1 VAHRRDIEGLRA
13 VAVLAVL
20 AYHAGVPG
28 IGGGFVGVDVF
39 LVISGF
45 LITGLLLD
53 ERRRTGRI
61 DLGAFY
67 GRRIRRLL
75 PISSVVLV
83 TTAVVGAFVLPPTAL
98 ADLGGDVIAA
108 AGFVANMVFA
118 LRGTDYLTGDADPS
132 AIQHYWSL
140 AVEEQFYLLWPGL
153 IALVTLGRRAI
164 TGRVVVTVGTVIA
177 LSLTASITLTASM
190 PTWSYFGLH
199 TRAWELG
206 VGAALAIVWT
216 SVDRLPDALRSTLG
230 WVGLA
235 AVGVSILTFDRVE
248 HFPGSAA
255 LLPVL
260 GTAAMIAAGDDS
272 TWGPRRILSIGLAQW
287 VGSRSYSLY
296 LWHWP
301 ALVLGAAWIGREAR
315 PAETAALMLIAVG
328 LSELGYRLVEDPIRR
343 SPGLRTR
350 PRATWAVGAVALAI
364 AVGAGGV
371 TVVRRPDI
379 STGVVAAA
387 PQLATP
393 VTTAPVTTAPVTTAP
408 VTTTPGASTTVD
420 PAATPSTSA
429 PEPSPPA
436 PPERI
441 DNRDAA
447 PLDAVVA
454 ALAATVL
461 PDNVRPS
468 PFAAAADTSILYE
481 TECHQFMTP
490 TVAEGCVFGD
500 PDGAITIGLL
510 GDSHAAQWFVAVD
523 AIARERGWRLIA
535 HTQGGCPL
543 LDVVT
548 WNRGAD
554 AYFTHCATWRD
565 AVIERFVAEGVEVA
579 LLSQHWGLLTG
590 PEGQSVPADIW
601 ARDLPAVLTGLRDR
615 GIEPVLF
622 LDSPDPYDSAPA
634 CAAANPNDLTR
645 CEPGLLRNNERAV
658 RATATAIADD
668 LGVGLIDPHRWLC
681 VDGTPDD
688 GDDTTRCPV
697 VIGDILVYRDS
708 HHLSNTFVEWFTPVL
723 ADAIVPFID
732 ARAAPVD

>member
-1 VAHRRDIEGLRA
+1 VTHRRDIEGLRA
-13 VAVLAVL
+13 IAVGAVL
-20 AYHAGVPG
+20 AYHAGIPG
-28 IGGGFVGVDVF
+28 VGGGFVGVDVF

-61 DLGAFY
+61 DLVAFY

-75 PISSVVLV
+75 PISSIVLVATAIVGAVVL
-83 TTAVVGAFVLPPTAL
+83 APTAL
-98 ADLGGDVIAA
+98 ADLGTDVIAA
-108 AGFVANMVFA
+108 AAFAANVVFA
-118 LRGTDYLTGDADPS
+118 LRGTDYLAGDADPS

-153 IALVTLGRRAI
+153 IALVTLGRRAVA
-164 TGRVVVTVGTVIA
+164 TRAALTVGGVIGLSLAASIA
-177 LSLTASITLTASM
+177 LSPTM

-206 VGAALAIVWT
+206 VGAALAIAWT
-216 SVDRLPDALRSTLG
+216 GVERLPGALRGLLG
-230 WVGLA
+230 WCGLA
-235 AVGVSILTFDRVE
+235 AVGASITAFGRVE
-248 HFPGSAA
+248 HFPGWAA

-260 GTAAMIAAGDDS
+260 GTAALIAAGDDHP
-272 TWGPRRILSIGLAQW
+272 WGPRRALSIGIAQW
-287 VGSRSYSLY
+287 IGSRSYSLY

-301 ALVLGAAWIGREAR
+301 ALILGAAWLGGEPR
-315 PAETAALMLIAVG
+315 PVETALLMLIAVG
-328 LSELGYRLVEDPIRR
+328 LSELGYRAVEDPIRR
-343 SPGLRTR
+343 STRLRSR
-350 PRATWAVGAVALAI
+350 PRATWALGTVAVALA
-364 AVGAGGV
+364 VTAGTV
-371 TVVRRPDI
+371 TAVRRPDI
-379 STGVVAAA
+379 STGVQAAA
-387 PQLATP
+387 PRLE
-393 VTTAPVTTAPVTTAP
+393 
-408 VTTTPGASTTVD
+408 
-420 PAATPSTSA
+420 TPSTTDAPTTTASA
-429 PEPSPPA
+429 GGDADFGDDGEGAGSGTTSTMPTTTVPSPP
-436 PPERI
+436 PRI
-441 DNRDAA
+441 DNRAAA
-447 PLDAVVA
+447 PLDAVVS
-454 ALAATVL
+454 ALSATVL

-468 PFAAAADTSILYE
+468 PYAAGADTSVLYE

-490 TVAEGCVFGD
+490 VVATGCVFGD
-500 PDGAITIGLL
+500 PEGDVTIGLL

-523 AIARERGWRLIA
+523 AIARERGWRLLA

-554 AYFTHCATWRD
+554 AYFTHCTTWRD
-565 AVIERFVAEGVEVA
+565 GVIDRFVAEGVSIA

-590 PEGQSVPADIW
+590 PEGRSVPADVW
-601 ARDLPAVLTGLRDR
+601 ARDLPGVLTGLRDV

-634 CAAANPNDLTR
+634 CAAANPTDLTR
-645 CEPGLLRNNERAV
+645 CEPGVLRNTERAV
-658 RATATAIADD
+658 RTTAAGIADD

-681 VDGTPDD
+681 VDETPDD
-688 GDDTTRCPV
+688 TDDTTRCPI

-732 ARAAPVD
+732 ATG

>member
-1 VAHRRDIEGLRA
+1 MTHRRDIEGLRA
-13 VAVLAVL
+13 VAVAAVL

-28 IGGGFVGVDVF
+28 VGGGFVGVDVF

-45 LITGLLLD
+45 LITGLLLE

-61 DLGAFY
+61 DLAGFY

-75 PISSVVLV
+75 PISSVVLAATAIV
-83 TTAVVGAFVLPPTAL
+83 GAVVLAPTSL
-98 ADLGGDVIAA
+98 ADLGTDVIAA
-108 AGFVANMVFA
+108 AAFVANIVFA
-118 LRGTDYLTGDADPS
+118 LRGTDYLAGDADPS

-164 TGRVVVTVGTVIA
+164 TTRVTIAVSTVIGV
-177 LSLTASITLTASM
+177 SLTASIALSPAM

-206 VGAALAIVWT
+206 VGAALAIAW
-216 SVDRLPDALRSTLG
+216 SRIEHLPGVLRNILG
-230 WVGLA
+230 WCGLA
-235 AVGVSILTFDRVE
+235 AVTVAIITFDRVE
-248 HFPGSAA
+248 HFPGWAA

-260 GTAAMIAAGDDS
+260 GAAALIAAGDDGA
-272 TWGPRRILSIGLAQW
+272 WGPRRLLSNGIVQW

-301 ALVLGAAWIGREAR
+301 ALVLGAAWIGDDPG
-315 PAETAALMLIAVG
+315 PAETAMLMLIAGG

-343 SPGLRTR
+343 SPRLRSR
-350 PRATWAVGAVALAI
+350 PRATWALGAVAVTLAV
-364 AVGAGGV
+364 AVGTV
-371 TVVRRPDI
+371 TAVRRPDI
-379 STGVVAAA
+379 STGVQAAA
-387 PQLATP
+387 PQLI
-393 VTTAPVTTAPVTTAP
+393 AP
-408 VTTTPGASTTVD
+408 TTTDATDATTDTTTDTATIVD
-420 PAATPSTSA
+420 AAA
-429 PEPSPPA
+429 PDPTVPPA
-436 PPERI
+436 PVRI
-441 DNRDAA
+441 DNRDDP
-447 PLDAVVA
+447 PLDAVIT
-454 ALAATVL
+454 ALSATVL

-468 PFAAAADTSILYE
+468 PYGAGADTSVLYE

-490 TVAEGCVFGD
+490 SVADDCVFGD
-500 PDGAITIGLL
+500 PEGDITIGLL

-523 AIARERGWRLIA
+523 AIAREQGWRLLA

-554 AYFTHCATWRD
+554 AYFTHCTTWRD
-565 AVIERFVAEGVEVA
+565 AVIDRFVAEGVSIA

-590 PEGQSVPADIW
+590 PEGQSVPADVW
-601 ARDLPAVLTGLRDR
+601 ARDLPGVLTGLRDV

-634 CAAANPNDLTR
+634 CAAANPTDLTR
-645 CEPGLLRNNERAV
+645 CEPGVLRNNERSV
-658 RATATAIADD
+658 RSTASGIADD

-681 VDGTPDD
+681 VDETPDD
-688 GDDTTRCPV
+688 EDDTTRCPV

-723 ADAIVPFID
+723 AATIVPFID
-732 ARAAPVD
+732 TRR